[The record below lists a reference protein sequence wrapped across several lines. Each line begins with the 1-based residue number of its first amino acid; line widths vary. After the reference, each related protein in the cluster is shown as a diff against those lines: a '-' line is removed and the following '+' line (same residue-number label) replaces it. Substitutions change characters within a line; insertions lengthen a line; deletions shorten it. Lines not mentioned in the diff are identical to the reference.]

1 MAKNIIQDVVVK
13 NRRSIRQISIERG
26 RRPIRSE
33 TRKIEI
39 DELEK
44 RKTEPMRIE
53 RREKIKRRNAPKI
66 IIWTIALLSIIFLLF
81 SVTSFFSTATVT
93 IVPKVSRVTLDDS
106 YIARKDALPGEL
118 QFEVMTLE
126 KKISKQLEATETED
140 SEIKASGKI
149 AVYNNFSAAPQRL
162 IINTRFESEKGLTY
176 KIPASITVPGV
187 KVVGGKKIPG
197 SIETP
202 VFADEPGV
210 KYNMKIS
217 DLKGDFKIA
226 GFKGTKKYDYFYARL
241 KTDITGGSNGK
252 VKKVPEKIL
261 SEARNE
267 LRANVKSELLKEAYA
282 VKPQSSILLA
292 DAFYIEYASLPDSSL
307 SGDRV
312 EISESATFYGII
324 FDEAKLSSYVA
335 EKELPNNYDG
345 APVNLVLDD
354 NISVSI
360 SNNNSK
366 TKPWESE
373 TLNLSIKGGANVVW
387 TYDKA
392 LLQKS
397 LIGQRKNDLK
407 KILASYPGIRE
418 MRAEVRPVWKQSFPN
433 KPEKI
438 KIENF
443 TAKK

>member
-1 MAKNIIQDVVVK
+1 MAKNIIQDVVAR

-33 TRKIEI
+33 TKKIEA
-39 DELEK
+39 DDLEK
-44 RKTEPMRIE
+44 RKTELSHIE
-53 RREKIKRRNAPKI
+53 RREKIKRRNAPKM
-66 IIWTIALLSIIFLLF
+66 IIWTIALLSVIFLLF
-81 SVTSFFSTATVT
+81 SATSFFSTATVT
-93 IVPKVSRVTLDDS
+93 IVPKVARIALDDA

-118 QFEVMTLE
+118 QFEVMTLQ
-126 KKISKQLEATETED
+126 KKSSKQLEATETENL
-140 SEIKASGKI
+140 EIKASGKI
-149 AVYNNFSAAPQRL
+149 VVYNNFSAAPQKL
-162 IINTRFESEKGLTY
+162 IINTRFETEKGLTY

-202 VFADEPGV
+202 VFADEPGA

-217 DLKGDFKIA
+217 DLKGDFKVA

-241 KTDITGGSNGK
+241 KTDITGGISGK

-261 SEARNE
+261 SEARDE
-267 LRANVKSELLKEAYA
+267 LRANIKSELLKEAYA

-292 DAFYIEYASLPDSSL
+292 DAFYAEYVSLPDLPL
-307 SGDRV
+307 SGDKV
-312 EISESATFYGII
+312 EIGENGTFYGII

-354 NISVSI
+354 NTSVSI
-360 SNNNSK
+360 SNNSK
-366 TKPWESE
+366 IKPWESD
-373 TLNLSIKGGANVVW
+373 TLSLSMKGGASVVW

-397 LIGQRKNDLK
+397 LVGQRKNDLK
-407 KILASYPGIRE
+407 KILPSYPGIRE
-418 MRAEVRPVWKQSFPN
+418 MRAKVRPVWKQSFPN